1 MNTNAEE
8 KENKVYPG
16 RKEEPVSGLETEK
29 NKGNDAG
36 RAVIDIY
43 LKGGSK
49 FKSGLFKS
57 NRAILFSLA
66 LLAFALS
73 LAAGCT
79 KSAIDNETEY
89 ADIGNPYVALVIE
102 PKDAKMIT
110 GTYKQFAVNAV
121 DLDGKYTK
129 VAAVV
134 WSTTYGHITAK
145 GEFVAPEEP
154 GYAVVTA
161 KFANLAVS
169 TQVYIESSN
178 QIKEYFV
185 VPESGEVEV
194 GRSAQLVFRARNAA
208 GEFLPVLASWSA
220 DIGNITNTGYYSA
233 PGSPTMAKI
242 TARVGRLEAY
252 SYLSIISVRPDS
264 IAVSPLTATVAAGAS
279 QQFTAIAYDERGNA
293 VSPKGIIWTTT
304 YGQITSDGLY
314 TSPASPAAAL
324 VMAHIGNVYAVG
336 YINSAAGATATSLD
350 ISPVN
355 AVMRVGESRQFT
367 VIAYDSNGIQVALP
381 TVATWSAVNGSVNST
396 GLFTAYPASP
406 GLATLKVFS
415 GTLSKEITLLITE

>member
-1 MNTNAEE
+1 LNTNAEE

>member
-1 MNTNAEE
+1 
-8 KENKVYPG
+8 
-16 RKEEPVSGLETEK
+16 
-29 NKGNDAG
+29 
-36 RAVIDIY
+36 
-43 LKGGSK
+43 
-49 FKSGLFKS
+49 
-57 NRAILFSLA
+57 
-66 LLAFALS
+66 
-73 LAAGCT
+73 
-79 KSAIDNETEY
+79 
-89 ADIGNPYVALVIE
+89 
-102 PKDAKMIT
+102 
-110 GTYKQFAVNAV
+110 
-121 DLDGKYTK
+121 
-129 VAAVV
+129 
-134 WSTTYGHITAK
+134 
-145 GEFVAPEEP
+145 
-154 GYAVVTA
+154 
-161 KFANLAVS
+161 
-169 TQVYIESSN
+169 
-178 QIKEYFV
+178 
-185 VPESGEVEV
+185 
-194 GRSAQLVFRARNAA
+194 
-208 GEFLPVLASWSA
+208 
-220 DIGNITNTGYYSA
+220 
-233 PGSPTMAKI
+233 
-242 TARVGRLEAY
+242 